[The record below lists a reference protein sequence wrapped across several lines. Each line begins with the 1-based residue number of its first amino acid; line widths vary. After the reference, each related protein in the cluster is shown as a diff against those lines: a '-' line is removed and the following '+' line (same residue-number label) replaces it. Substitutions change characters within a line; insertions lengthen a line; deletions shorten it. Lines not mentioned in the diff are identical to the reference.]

1 MKVDLIFIH
10 SIAVTSTAP
19 ITEYLKKHTYFVY
32 TLLICNKACKAYYI
46 NLERRQITQS
56 KLDILSFQNLSTFCK
71 RSDSVKNEYCFSD
84 RCIILITLKKGSSF
98 KKRGGILL
106 FLTKTVIAGK
116 IKFGSRYP
124 SQL

>member
-10 SIAVTSTAP
+10 SVTVTSTAT

-46 NLERRQITQS
+46 NLERRQIKQS
-56 KLDILSFQNLSTFCK
+56 KLDILTFQNLSTFCK
-71 RSDSVKNEYCFSD
+71 RSDTIKNEYCFSD

-98 KKRGGILL
+98 KKRGGIVL
-106 FLTKTVIAGK
+106 FLTKSVIAGK
-116 IKFGSRYP
+116 IKFESRYP

>member
-71 RSDSVKNEYCFSD
+71 RSDTVKNEYCFSN
-84 RCIILITLKKGSSF
+84 
-98 KKRGGILL
+98 
-106 FLTKTVIAGK
+106 
-116 IKFGSRYP
+116 
-124 SQL
+124 